1 MFICLCKGITDNQI
15 KTCVNNGASTIKHV
29 RRELGVA
36 SQCCKC
42 LPEARAIIDQ
52 QLAIIENTQQIH
64 QSTHD
69 ALYYPA

>member
-1 MFICLCKGITDNQI
+1 MFVCLCKGITDSQI
-15 KTCVNNGASTIKHV
+15 KTCVNNGARTIKHV

-52 QLAIIENTQQIH
+52 QLSIVDHEDNAIAANSQ
-64 QSTHD
+64 D
-69 ALYYPA
+69 MYYPA